1 MEDAIDLTEG
11 DDAPPSSSSPLPS
24 CPELAAREIA
34 RLRDEYDETLAT
46 LARAREASSRV
57 RAALV
62 AAEAH
67 LARLRGAARDAAAA
81 QDAARW
87 SEPFPHDARV
97 DDYARRFFGVS
108 PRGGEGGQGGKV
120 EGGFR
125 PTQRE
130 AVNAALVGRDVFA
143 IMPAGGGKSL
153 IYQLLAAME
162 DDPPRVTVVVSPLV
176 SLIDDQVENVNRR
189 VGAEP
194 DAPFAASLS
203 AGFRTRQTSD
213 RPGEDDR
220 WVRVEGVAAANAA
233 FAALE
238 PPGPETTIAAAAA
251 KGTTAVPSGPSS
263 RRPPMSKGGSSH
275 SLRLLYVTPEKL
287 AHSKRLLAKLEKLH
301 RAGLLARFVV
311 DEAHCVSQ
319 WGHDFRPEFRRLG
332 GIRAQFPGTPFL
344 ACTATATDECRAD
357 VVECLDMRGCAK
369 FRASALRPNLT
380 YEVVE
385 KPEDEDAVDDRIAD
399 AIERE
404 GRRGS
409 RKNPSASRSRPR
421 SCTASRS
428 ARRSGARR
436 TSATSAGSPRGTTT
450 PARTSPS
457 VARRTRCG
465 DATRLQSSSPP
476 SRSAWAWISPTCAS

>member
-1 MEDAIDLTEG
+1 
-11 DDAPPSSSSPLPS
+11 
-24 CPELAAREIA
+24 
-34 RLRDEYDETLAT
+34 
-46 LARAREASSRV
+46 
-57 RAALV
+57 
-62 AAEAH
+62 
-67 LARLRGAARDAAAA
+67 
-81 QDAARW
+81 
-87 SEPFPHDARV
+87 
-97 DDYARRFFGVS
+97 
-108 PRGGEGGQGGKV
+108 
-120 EGGFR
+120 
-125 PTQRE
+125 
-130 AVNAALVGRDVFA
+130 VFA

-238 PPGPETTIAAAAA
+238 PPGPETTIAAAA
-251 KGTTAVPSGPSS
+251 KGTSAVPSGPSS

-404 GRRGS
+404 GETRVEGRGPRRGPVHA
-409 RKNPSASRSRPR
+409 RVLLLAARDGAVRGVPPRRSR
-421 SCTASRS
+421 
-428 ARRSGARR
+428 ARREALPRR
-436 TSATSAGSPRGTTT
+436 RGRVRAPRDV
-450 PARTSPS
+450 RD
-457 VARRTRCG
+457 V
-465 DATRLQSSSPP
+465 ATR
-476 SRSAWAWISPTCAS
+476 RDYNRRRHRRVRHGRG